1 MPILLAEASTS
12 AFDVTK
18 GLELAKNV
26 TTWVLDVIKSE
37 PILAGAFVV
46 GIGVPIAF
54 RVIRGAKGT
63 AKH

>member
-1 MPILLAEASTS
+1 MPYMLLEAST
-12 AFDVTK
+12 FDIGK
-18 GLELAKNV
+18 GLEMAKNV

-54 RVIRGAKGT
+54 MVIRGIKNT
-63 AKH
+63 AKR

>member
-1 MPILLAEASTS
+1 MPILLAEAST
-12 AFDVTK
+12 FDVTK
-18 GLELAKNV
+18 GLELAKSV
-26 TTWVLDVIKSE
+26 TAWTLDVIKSE

-54 RVIRGAKGT
+54 MVIHGAKGA